1 MMTAQ
6 LKVSTPVLAT
16 LPIAARCRSPTS
28 ILSDVHHPASVTFVS
43 STFGP
48 QWGSLT
54 AGPLVDADTTGSG
67 SSGSVAWN
75 FAVAN
80 SAVHALAFGQTVTET
95 YVVSVN
101 DGHGGT
107 ATQNVDVAI
116 ANNETLTISLTG
128 DHTVT
133 EGADASY
140 TVNLSNALAPGI
152 TASVDIAINL
162 PGGLTSAEVTDFTN
176 AVLDDV
182 ATAAGLTQGVILVG
196 GALTFDSTFDAAA
209 GFTFTS
215 STFDDT
221 LFEGEEGFTVALSAP
236 TSNVVNATVEI
247 NALAPSVDTTIIDN
261 DAANIAWSIAGGG
274 NVTEV
279 ARRASRSA
287 TRARRWRKATRCRSR
302 WRLAPGRPRRRTSPT
317 ASCRTLMTRLR
328 LCLGAGSRGLGA
340 FCRSPTRR

>member
-1 MMTAQ
+1 M
-6 LKVSTPVLAT
+6 
-16 LPIAARCRSPTS
+16 
-28 ILSDVHHPASVTFVS
+28 
-43 STFGP
+43 
-48 QWGSLT
+48 
-54 AGPLVDADTTGSG
+54 
-67 SSGSVAWN
+67 
-75 FAVAN
+75 
-80 SAVHALAFGQTVTET
+80 
-95 YVVSVN
+95 
-101 DGHGGT
+101 
-107 ATQNVDVAI
+107 
-116 ANNETLTISLTG
+116 
-128 DHTVT
+128 
-133 EGADASY
+133 
-140 TVNLSNALAPGI
+140 NLSNALAPGI

-176 AVLDDV
+176 AFLDDV

-274 NVTEV
+274 NVTEGGAPSFTV
-279 ARRASRSA
+279 SYTGA
-287 TRARRWRKATRCRSR
+287 TLAEGNTVSITLAFGAGATE
-302 WRLAPGRPRRRTSPT
+302 AATSPT

-340 FCRSPTRR
+340 F